1 MTHVQVAKVR
11 GLDLRSLQAIDRTDH
26 QSCIQKESNQ
36 AVESEKLV
44 QTPDPHE
51 VICSRDH
58 LVRTNVEGE
67 KDNCLRDHNDD
78 TEEHALA

>member
-11 GLDLRSLQAIDRTDH
+11 RLDLRSLQAIDCADH

-36 AVESEKLV
+36 AVESEKLR

-51 VICSRDH
+51 VICSRNH
-58 LVRTNVEGE
+58 LVHTNVEGKE
-67 KDNCLRDHNDD
+67 DNCLRNHNDD